1 MCNLLNKTQLK
12 IFESSCQRW
21 LLASTSIPLPTL
33 RFPCLELIGQIRH
46 HSKKNMEKEE
56 DGSRILHAQALLLSL
71 SITYDF
77 KQHGLF
83 GRIVRLLR
91 TCRSEENDVP
101 VDRLVNE
108 ILHTHKHNLREEIF
122 KVLPSSND
130 QAKTLVKTLCEDLES
145 TWCSSSSVSF
155 NYSLYS
161 LVSPQNTH
169 LYIKFMAQM

>member
-1 MCNLLNKTQLK
+1 
-12 IFESSCQRW
+12 
-21 LLASTSIPLPTL
+21 
-33 RFPCLELIGQIRH
+33 
-46 HSKKNMEKEE
+46 MEKEE

-169 LYIKFMAQM
+169 LYIKFMTQM